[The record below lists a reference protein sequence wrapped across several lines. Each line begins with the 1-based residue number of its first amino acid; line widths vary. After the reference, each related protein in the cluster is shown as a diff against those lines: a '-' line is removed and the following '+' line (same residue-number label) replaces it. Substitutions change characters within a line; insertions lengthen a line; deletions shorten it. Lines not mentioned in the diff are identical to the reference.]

1 MVESKKSLDDIVYEK
16 LKKAIILQKFPP
28 NTKLVESELADILK
42 VSRTPVHTALKLLEK
57 DGLLA
62 IVPNKGAFVTKKTYD
77 EVEEAFA
84 VRVELEKMSARLAA
98 KNINE
103 VDIIELREILD
114 KEEQAYKR
122 NKRIEAYTI
131 GAEFHKKIA
140 KISGNKCLM
149 KFVNDIVLITNRYDV
164 FYILNDPML
173 EKEYF
178 TPKQHYD
185 ILAAL
190 IMKDASKAERAME
203 THILSTEAQLNL
215 VYFEEEND
223 LESLLNEHI

>member
-1 MVESKKSLDDIVYEK
+1 MFESKKSLDDIVYEK
-16 LKKAIILQKFPP
+16 LKKAIMLQKIPP
-28 NTKLVESELADILK
+28 NSKLVESELADILK

-77 EVEEAFA
+77 EVKEAFA
-84 VRVELEKMSARLAA
+84 VRAELERMSARLAA
-98 KNINE
+98 KSIKDEDINE
-103 VDIIELREILD
+103 LKMILD
-114 KEEQAYKR
+114 KEAQAYSR

-131 GAEFHKKIA
+131 GSEYHKKIA
-140 KISGNKCLM
+140 EISGNKCLM
-149 KFVNDIVLITNRYDV
+149 GFVNDIMVKTNSYDV

-178 TPKQHYD
+178 TPKQHHD
-185 ILAAL
+185 IFDAL
-190 IMKDASKAERAME
+190 VQRDPYKSEKVME

-215 VYFEEEND
+215 VYFDGDND
-223 LESLLNEHI
+223 LESLLNDQ